1 MLKLIAFLLKEFSS
15 SMQNMVESQSNTPQL
30 NSIKA
35 WIVII
40 CASLFFFYEFVQMN
54 MFNTINADL
63 MRAFNITA
71 SQVSNL
77 SAFYFY
83 SDVIFLFPAGIILD
97 HFSTRKI
104 IVLALSLCT
113 IATVA
118 LSFAH
123 TYQVAAAM
131 RSLSGIG
138 AAFCFLSAL
147 RLATRWFSP
156 KHLAIATGFIVT
168 MAMLG
173 GLVAQTP
180 MTILVGHLGWRKA
193 VLVDGLVGILF
204 IAIIIWQVRDFP
216 LGSREHQRSETVLN
230 KLGFWQ
236 SVFSAWK
243 NPQNW
248 LGGFY
253 TSFINLPI
261 LVIGGLWGTQYLI
274 QVHNLR
280 KEQASTINMML
291 FLGFVIGSPIIG
303 WISDTLG
310 RRKQPMI
317 IGAIFSIMIVLA
329 IIYLPNLNFWSLLI
343 LFLLLGFIVSAQI
356 ISYPLIAESNPNA
369 LTGTA
374 TGWAAVLIMGG
385 GAFGQPLFGWLLDYH
400 WDGTKVHGIPFYNI
414 SDYHFAWLLFPTMFT
429 IALLLSFFV
438 KETHCQTYQEY

>member
-1 MLKLIAFLLKEFSS
+1 
-15 SMQNMVESQSNTPQL
+15 
-30 NSIKA
+30 
-35 WIVII
+35 
-40 CASLFFFYEFVQMN
+40 
-54 MFNTINADL
+54 

-131 RSLSGIG
+131 RALSGIG

-193 VLVDGLVGILF
+193 ILVDGLVGILF

-216 LGSREHQRSETVLN
+216 PGSKERELSAAVLN

-243 NPQNW
+243 NLQNW

-261 LVIGGLWGTQYLI
+261 FVIGSLWGTQYLI
-274 QVHNLR
+274 QAHHLK
-280 KEQASTINMML
+280 KEQAATISMML
-291 FLGFVIGSPIIG
+291 FIGFIIGSPIIG
-303 WISDTLG
+303 WISDTMQ
-310 RRKQPMI
+310 RRKRPMI
-317 IGAIFSIMIVLA
+317 IGAIFSIIIVLA
-329 IIYLPNLNFWSLLI
+329 VMYLPNLNFWGLLI
-343 LFLLLGFIVSAQI
+343 LFLLLGFISSAQI

-369 LTGTA
+369 LAGTA

-400 WDGTKVHGIPFYNI
+400 WDGTKVHGVPFYSS
-414 SDYHFAWLLFPTMFT
+414 SDYHFAWLLFPTMFA
-429 IALLLSFFV
+429 IALILSFFV
-438 KETHCQTYQEY
+438 RETHCQAYPED